1 MELVTIELI
10 GSKIT
15 LALEGPG
22 LQAVASRAGV
32 RTIARIISEEMPE
45 LSEKLIDAMRELD
58 LADKE
63 E

>member
-1 MELVTIELI
+1 MELVTIELV
-10 GSKIT
+10 GSRIT